1 MAKLTRQLLLE
12 NPIDQYIKWQQDA
25 FEAGG
30 HKLSSMALATTG
42 LEGMPSIR
50 TVLLKEVTKVGFVFY
65 SNYNS
70 EKGRQIQENPKA
82 SILFYWESLER
93 QVRVSGAAE
102 KLTAS
107 ESDEYFQSRPRG
119 AQVGAIA
126 SPQSDRIENRAEL
139 EVRYRSIAE
148 KYEGVSVKRP
158 KNWGGYRL
166 LPESFEF
173 WQGRSDRLHDR
184 FRYYL
189 DGAGIWVIE
198 RLAP

>member
-93 QVRVSGAAE
+93 QVRVNGAAE

>member
-1 MAKLTRQLLLE
+1 MAKLTRQSLCK

-25 FEAGG
+25 YEAGG

-42 LEGMPSIR
+42 SDRIPSIR
-50 TVLLKEVTKVGFVFY
+50 TVLLKEVTQVGFVFY

-70 EKGRQIQENPKA
+70 DKGRQIQENPNA

-93 QVRVSGAAE
+93 QVRVSGTVE
-102 KLTAS
+102 KLTPI
-107 ESDEYFQSRPRG
+107 ESDDYFRSRPRG
-119 AQVGAIA
+119 AQIGAIA
-126 SPQSDRIENRAEL
+126 SPQSDRIDNRAEL
-139 EVRYRSIAE
+139 EVRYRVIAE
-148 KYEGVSVKRP
+148 KYEGDSVERP

-166 LPESFEF
+166 LPETFEF

-184 FRYYL
+184 FQYCL

>member
-107 ESDEYFQSRPRG
+107 ESDEYFLSRPRG

-189 DGAGIWVIE
+189 DGAGIWVVE